1 LDVKIRFEKTRT
13 TCKSSASGTGST
25 TQRICSDAGGAAAAL
40 ALEEEE
46 DEEEEGLFNANA
58 VN

>member
-1 LDVKIRFEKTRT
+1 MKIRFEKTRT

-25 TQRICSDAGGAAAAL
+25 TQRICSEAGGAAAAL

-46 DEEEEGLFNANA
+46 DEEEEGLFKANT
-58 VN
+58 VH